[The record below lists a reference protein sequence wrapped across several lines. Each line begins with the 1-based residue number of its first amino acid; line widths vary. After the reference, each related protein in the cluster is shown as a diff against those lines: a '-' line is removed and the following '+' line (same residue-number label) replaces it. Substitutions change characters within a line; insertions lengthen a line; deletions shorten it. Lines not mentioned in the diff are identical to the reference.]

1 MSALAA
7 RSVSFHVGKRPIVD
21 GVDLEVRPGELLALV
36 GPNGAGKSTL
46 LRLLAGELEPTSG
59 AVVFGETALAS
70 LGASEQ
76 ARLRAVMPQHT
87 SVQFAFTVRQ
97 IAELGRYP
105 HRPSRADGA
114 IVDGALETAGVAH
127 VAGRSVPTL
136 SGGEQALTTLARV
149 VAQEAG
155 VLLLDEPTASLDIR
169 HREHVLTIARETAE
183 QGGAV
188 CVVVHDLNIA
198 AAYAD
203 RIAVLHEGRKACD
216 SEPWQALTEDRLAR
230 VFGHPVCVTRS
241 PVGDHPLVTPLP
253 GTCAGRCSRGTA
265 QLALIP
271 ALR

>member
-1 MSALAA
+1 MSVLAA
-7 RSVSFHVGKRPIVD
+7 RSVSCHLGKRAIVD
-21 GVDLEVRPGELLALV
+21 AVDLEVRPGELLALV

-46 LRLLAGELEPTSG
+46 LRLLAGELEPTGG
-59 AVVFGETALAS
+59 AVVFGETLLAS

-97 IAELGRYP
+97 IAALGRYP
-105 HRPSRADGA
+105 HRPSRADDA
-114 IVDGALETAGVAH
+114 IVDASLETAGVAH
-127 VAGRSVPTL
+127 VAERSFATL
-136 SGGEQALTTLARV
+136 SGGEQALATLARV
-149 VAQEAG
+149 IAQDAG

-169 HREHVLTIARETAE
+169 HREHVLTIARDTARS
-183 QGGAV
+183 GGAV

-203 RIAVLHEGRKACD
+203 RIVVLHEGRKACD
-216 SEPWQALTEDRLAR
+216 SAPWDALTEERVER

-253 GTCAGRCSRGTA
+253 GTCTGRPSA
-265 QLALIP
+265 QLALGL
-271 ALR
+271 AS